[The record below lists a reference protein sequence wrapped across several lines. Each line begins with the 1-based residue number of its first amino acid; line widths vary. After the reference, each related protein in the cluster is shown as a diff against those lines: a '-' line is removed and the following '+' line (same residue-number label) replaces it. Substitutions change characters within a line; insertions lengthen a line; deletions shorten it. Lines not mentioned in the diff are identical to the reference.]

1 MAPKATT
8 DTCCLTLP
16 LVLEKW
22 QADRLE
28 KRLEIARQLYNTLL
42 NFELKKLRQLEQTT
56 DYQAIQ
62 RQIDQIIQ
70 DNPDKSPSPVLKQL
84 FQQRDGLRKKA
95 GFTEDGFKTD
105 MKKFQANIAEAS
117 DKAAAV
123 ADAYKKVD
131 QACARGLLHPN
142 TAARRKSAIA
152 KAAAK

>member
-1 MAPKATT
+1 MPNIKSAKKRVLVTATKSAQNKA
-8 DTCCLTLP
+8 
-16 LVLEKW
+16 
-22 QADRLE
+22 A
-28 KRLEIARQLYNTLL
+28 
-42 NFELKKLRQLEQTT
+42 
-56 DYQAIQ
+56 
-62 RQIDQIIQ
+62 
-70 DNPDKSPSPVLKQL
+70 KS
-84 FQQRDGLRKKA
+84 
-95 GFTEDGFKTD
+95 EFKTD